1 MGTFSPRICLAHP
14 FRGESESALRV
25 LIGPLR
31 GEKMSAS
38 SSRAISSERSGAD
51 CCSAVKRGL
60 RKGGPAAICRA
71 RHTTDH
77 RDEREPPTTSQKPK
91 IEDKRLGCML
101 DRKTFP
107 TYVTWGGVGRRPDL
121 SPGSRS
127 PGARRPT
134 VMGQPLVGK
143 QHGRYVMCV
152 ERAEKKAGYL
162 VCYHIAHVSVP
173 SPTSCLRP
181 VPDVCAVCRLGLPHG
196 TRPDSSARGRAQ
208 PPGALG
214 GEVSRQS
221 RTNPIARYPYA
232 TGVASRVA
240 LV

>member
-38 SSRAISSERSGAD
+38 SSRAISSERGGAD

-91 IEDKRLGCML
+91 IEDKRLGCMQ

-162 VCYHIAHVSVP
+162 VCYHMSLSRPRRLVSVP
-173 SPTSCLRP
+173 SPTSARS
-181 VPDVCAVCRLGLPHG
+181 VVW
-196 TRPDSSARGRAQ
+196 DSRT
-208 PPGALG
+208 ALG
-214 GEVSRQS
+214 PTLPRAAGPSHPGPSAVR
-221 RTNPIARYPYA
+221 
-232 TGVASRVA
+232 
-240 LV
+240 